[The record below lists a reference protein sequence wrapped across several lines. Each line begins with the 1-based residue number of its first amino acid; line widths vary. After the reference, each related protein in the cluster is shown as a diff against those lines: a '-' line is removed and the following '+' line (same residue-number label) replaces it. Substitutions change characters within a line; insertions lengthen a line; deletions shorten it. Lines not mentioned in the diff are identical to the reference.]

1 MRFSND
7 RTRMELIH
15 VHELRVQR
23 ERERN
28 IRARGRERTADG
40 QTGSP
45 AADVLIDHF
54 RIRGEAARCDRDTAL
69 REELLAAIRSN
80 SFDADHALT
89 IVRDQFV
96 RAMLPEENDAAFL
109 SGSDEHLYHLGA
121 AGNALAENRVN
132 TPFTGIRGLLHLA
145 EFNADVLFEPVE
157 AGGNIVRIGT
167 GQGGISSPVG
177 GDHHGLIEILG
188 RILDALTDLTL
199 GAPAADIAQSV
210 NGVAVRA
217 IHLLQDS
224 DTLRAGIHSGNSG
237 NQTGS
242 TGAEHDSVISG
253 SRLRGLFVF
262 LLCLSKGESRECRSG
277 ESNHAGLQDRTTG
290 ELCHLSFSFLLTTF
304 KRSSFPVMLGIIRRS
319 NTYVV

>member
-1 MRFSND
+1 
-7 RTRMELIH
+7 MELIH
-15 VHELRVQR
+15 VHELSVQR
-23 ERERN
+23 HREGN
-28 IRARGRERTADG
+28 VRARGGKGTTDSKAG
-40 QTGSP
+40 GP
-45 AADVLIDHF
+45 AADVLVGHF
-54 RIRGEAARCDRDTAL
+54 GVRGETARCDRDTAL
-69 REELLAAIRSN
+69 REELLASIRSN
-80 SFDADHALT
+80 SFNADHTLM
-89 IVRDQFV
+89 IIRDQFV
-96 RAMLPEENDAAFL
+96 SAMLPEENDAALL
-109 SGSDEHLYHLGA
+109 SGSNEHLHHLGT

-132 TPFTGIRGLLHLA
+132 TPFTGIRGFLHLA

-188 RILDALTDLTL
+188 RILDALTDLAL

-217 IHLLQDS
+217 VHLLQNS

-237 NQTGS
+237 DQTGS

-253 SRLRGLFVF
+253 SRLHGLFVF
-262 LLCLSKGESRECRSG
+262 LLCFSKGDSRECRSG
-277 ESNHAGLQDRTTG
+277 ESSHAGLQNRTTG
-290 ELCHLSFSFLLTTF
+290 ELSHLSFSFLLTTF